1 MPTSGRDN
9 IIGKLKREPV
19 ANVTPDAVIG
29 KVNYWKA
36 LFRFGRRTCACRRR
50 TIGIRIPSAPIFSGC
65 VRCVLITKVAVL
77 LQSLV
82 EDAFEIGQ
90 QFGI

>member
-29 KVNYWKA
+29 KVKHWKA
-36 LFRFGRRTCACRRR
+36 LFRFPDESGV
-50 TIGIRIPSAPIFSGC
+50 IGAVGIMSTRLEE
-65 VRCVLITKVAVL
+65 VLAAKIA
-77 LQSLV
+77 
-82 EDAFEIGQ
+82 DADN
-90 QFGI
+90 GI